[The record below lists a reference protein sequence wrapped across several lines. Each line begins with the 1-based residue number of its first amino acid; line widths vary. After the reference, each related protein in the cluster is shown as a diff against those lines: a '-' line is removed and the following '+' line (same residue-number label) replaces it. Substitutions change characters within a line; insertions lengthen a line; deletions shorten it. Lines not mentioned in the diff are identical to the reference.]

1 MTDALKTHV
10 LASGRSVF
18 KGDTG
23 LYERGFEVG
32 DRPFVADAQQPVY
45 VAFDAESA
53 KQYGVVL
60 EFTVSEPLVLVELTD
75 AATMEALHASAPA
88 DVQTVLEENFGY
100 GASGKR
106 VSEHAADNRLATYL
120 CSMGYD
126 GYALTSQMETEW
138 YAFHEEAAICRKQDQ
153 LVIKGVASSADEIA
167 YTRINRMDK
176 ESRRQSLREARSS
189 KKAKPGPGSSGL
201 SGLSQRLFGG
211 RKRTRRQGRRQGRQ
225 ARKTAKK
232 TGSRRRSG

>member
-10 LASGRSVF
+10 IESGMSVF

-32 DRPFVADAQQPVY
+32 DRPFVADTQQPVY

-60 EFTVSEPLVLVELTD
+60 EFSVSEPLVLVELTD
-75 AATMEALHASAPA
+75 AATMEALHASAPS
-88 DVQTVLEENFGY
+88 DVQTVLQENFGY
-100 GASGKR
+100 GTSGKR

-120 CSMGYD
+120 CGLGYD

-138 YAFHEEAAICRKQDQ
+138 HAFHEEAAICRKQDQ
-153 LVIKGVASSADEIA
+153 LAIKGVASSADEIA

-176 ESRRQSLREARSS
+176 ERRQSLREARSS
-189 KKAKPGPGSSGL
+189 KKMKPAPGSSGL

-211 RKRTRRQGRRQGRQ
+211 RKHTRRQRRRQV
-225 ARKTAKK
+225 RKTAKK
-232 TGSRRRSG
+232 MGKKARRSG

>member
-1 MTDALKTHV
+1 MGEALC
-10 LASGRSVF
+10 G
-18 KGDTG
+18 
-23 LYERGFEVG
+23 
-32 DRPFVADAQQPVY
+32 DAQQPSTWSLT
-45 VAFDAESA
+45 ESA
-53 KQYGVVL
+53 KQYGVVWNSPYRSL
-60 EFTVSEPLVLVELTD
+60 YLGEMTD